1 MKKITNSLIAISA
14 ALIAF
19 SCTKDLAETP
29 AITPAEGK
37 QLAFTAAIDNSRVER
52 ADDGKLSWNAD
63 DAFGIFVGSDI
74 NAKATTSAE
83 LVADGTF
90 IVDGITAESGT
101 VYAYYPY
108 NAFASQSTDHTDVW
122 LSIAQGQMQSA
133 KDVFDAGKYFTM
145 VADAAEWDGTT
156 KPSLKFSAAG
166 SALRFNIYDNSGK
179 YAGEK
184 VKSIEVVSD
193 NALVGGYKYNL
204 ATREYDMTSSINRKA
219 AIVNIAEPFAVSD
232 NANVYM
238 AVLPGNHT
246 PKIVVRTDGGAH
258 VFEFTSALACAAGK
272 VGTVKLNLGNAAV
285 KHYVLYNTFDL
296 MIWGGDYMHD
306 GDVGYSPVGEAKP
319 ATADYLGEEPFIFAN
334 TAGNKGADGTADFK
348 SMSQEFRLSRGMDEY
363 TFSKV
368 YERPGHIKLGTS
380 SAGYSLGT
388 PKFTGLTT
396 DASGETIKITF
407 TATRQSGSNDEITL
421 SVVGDGLIN
430 ATDESVVV
438 ELPKY
443 TGGVANAPANI
454 ATMSYTIYGATANT
468 SLTLSGKT
476 NLNRTYLDDLFVE
489 RVESTSTPLLAVT
502 DVEVTPAADSAHI
515 SWDAVADAASYNYKV
530 SNDEGEIKS
539 GNTATNSLD
548 IDALTASTKYFIEL
562 QAIADTADTAH
573 TDGAWSDKFEFYTI
587 SAISDTHESGY
598 VFFADDLSWMNTDE
612 FKGTWHATVTENCF
626 RIDAMAKT
634 LNEAEQAIWAEHGY
648 TAANTS
654 DIYLY
659 VHPYSYE
666 QSYFRFGRAYNSG
679 KCVATVN
686 MPASALKDVTE
697 GASIDVVFSVDLAKT
712 TDFAKVNSDYGIAII
727 KAITG
732 DEIDE
737 QRITLDASASFK
749 TYSVEFKNVNAT
761 TQFVISNTNEGNKA
775 DRFVATNFKIAK
787 K

>member
-29 AITPAEGK
+29 AVTPAEGK

-232 NANVYM
+232 NANAYM

-246 PKIVVRTDGGAH
+246 PKIVVRTNGGAH

-296 MIWGGDYMHD
+296 MIWGGDYMHN
-306 GDVGYSPVGEAKP
+306 GENGYSPIGAKEP
-319 ATADYLGEEPFIFAN
+319 ATADFSGEEPFIFD
-334 TAGNKGADGTADFK
+334 TTDKGTDGTADFK

-363 TFSKV
+363 TFSKA

-380 SAGYSLGT
+380 NVGYTFGT

-396 DASGETIKITF
+396 NASGETIKVTF
-407 TATRQSGSNDEITL
+407 TATRQSGSNDDIFL
-421 SVVGDGLIN
+421 SVAGDGLIN

-443 TGGVANAPANI
+443 KGGVANAPANI

-502 DVEVTPAADSAHI
+502 AVEVTPASDSAHI
-515 SWDAVADAASYNYKV
+515 SWEAVADAASYNYKV

-573 TDGAWSDKFEFYTI
+573 TDGAWSDKFEFYTT
-587 SAISDTHESGY
+587 SAVSDTHESGY
-598 VFFADDLSWMNTDE
+598 VFFADDLSWLDCDE
-612 FKGTWHATVTENCF
+612 FRGTWYTDDVPFISCADF
-626 RIDAMAKT
+626 AKK
-634 LNEAEQAIWAEHGY
+634 LSDEGKALWEEHGY
-648 TAANTS
+648 AADS
-654 DIYLY
+654 KYKY
-659 VHPYSYE
+659 VYVYSNAH
-666 QSYFRFGRAYNSG
+666 YFRFGRSAKKNPYKG
-679 KCVATVN
+679 LIALPAT
-686 MPASALKDVTE
+686 ALKDVTE
-697 GASIDVVFSVDLAKT
+697 GASVCVVFSVDITYDTKNDLNVA
-712 TDFAKVNSDYGIAII
+712 VV

-732 DEIDE
+732 ENEEE
-737 QRITLDASASFK
+737 QRITINTTLNATQ
-749 TYSVEFKNVNAT
+749 TYSVTFNNVNST
-761 TQFVISNTNEGNKA
+761 TKFVFGGVEEGTAN
-775 DRFVATNFKIAK
+775 RFNATNFKIAK

>member
-1 MKKITNSLIAISA
+1 MKKITKSLIAISA
-14 ALIAF
+14 VLIAF
-19 SCTKDLAETP
+19 SCTKDMAETP
-29 AITPAEGK
+29 VATPVEGK
-37 QLAFTAAIDNSRVER
+37 QLAFTATVDDSRVER
-52 ADDGKLSWNAD
+52 ANDGKLSWCAD
-63 DAFGIFVGSDI
+63 DAFGIFVGTDI

-90 IVDGITAESGT
+90 IADGITSESGT
-101 VYAYYPY
+101 IYAYYPY
-108 NAFASQSTDHTDVW
+108 NSFSSQSTGTSDVW

-145 VADAAEWDGTT
+145 VSDAAEWDGTT

-179 YAGEK
+179 YASEK
-184 VKSIEVVSD
+184 IKSIEVVSD

-219 AIVNIAEPFAVSD
+219 AIVNVAEPFAVGD
-232 NANVYM
+232 NANAYM

-258 VFEFTSALACAAGK
+258 VFEFTSALVCTAGK

-306 GDVGYSPVGEAKP
+306 GDVGYSPIGEAKP
-319 ATADYLGEEPFIFAN
+319 ATADYLGEEPYIFAN
-334 TAGNKGADGTADFK
+334 KAGDKGADGTADFK
-348 SMSQEFRLSRGMDEY
+348 GMSQEFMLSRGIDGY
-363 TFSKV
+363 TFSKA

-380 SAGYSLGT
+380 SAGYTLGT

-396 DASGETIKITF
+396 DTSGETIKVTF
-407 TATRQSGSNDEITL
+407 TANRWSSANDEITL
-421 SVVGDGLIN
+421 SVIGDGLIN

-468 SLTLSGKT
+468 SLVLKGTGKCRT
-476 NLNRTYLDDLFVE
+476 NLDDLFVE
-489 RVESTSTPLLAVT
+489 RIESATTPLLVVT
-502 DVEVTPAADSAHI
+502 DITVDAESDNATI
-515 SWDAVADAASYNYKV
+515 SWETIADAESYDYKV
-530 SNDEGEIKS
+530 TDEAGNLKVE
-539 GNTATNSLD
+539 GNTHQASV
-548 IDALTASTKYFIEL
+548 IIPALEASTKYFIEI
-562 QAIADTADTAH
+562 QAIADKEDKSH
-573 TDGAWSDKFEFYTI
+573 TDGAWSDKFEFYTT

-612 FKGTWHATVTENCF
+612 FKGEWYATASENCF
-626 RIDAMAKT
+626 RIDNLATT
-634 LNEAEQAIWAEHGY
+634 LGEAELAIWNAHGY
-648 TAANTS
+648 TAANTT
-654 DIYLY
+654 DKYLY

-666 QSYFRFGRAYNSG
+666 KSYFRFGRAYNEG
-679 KCVATVN
+679 ACVATVN
-686 MPASALKDVTE
+686 MPASALKDITT
-697 GASIDVVFSVDLAKT
+697 GASVDVVFSVDLAKT
-712 TDFAKVNSDYGIAII
+712 TTFDKANTDYGVAII

-732 DEIDE
+732 DNIDE
-737 QRITLDASASFK
+737 QRITLDASAEFK

-761 TQFVISNTNEGNKA
+761 TQFVIGNTNEGDKA

-787 K
+787 Q

>member
-14 ALIAF
+14 TLIAF

-29 AITPAEGK
+29 AVTPAEGK
-37 QLAFTAAIDNSRVER
+37 RLAFTATIDNSRVER

-101 VYAYYPY
+101 IYAYYPY
-108 NAFASQSTDHTDVW
+108 NAFASQSADHTDVW

-204 ATREYDMTSSINRKA
+204 ATRKYDMTSSINRKA

-232 NANVYM
+232 NASAYM

-258 VFEFTSALACAAGK
+258 VFEFASALACAAGK

-296 MIWGGDYMHD
+296 MIWGGDYMHN
-306 GDVGYSPVGEAKP
+306 GENGYSPIGANTP
-319 ATADYLGEEPFIFAN
+319 ATTDFSGEEPFIFD
-334 TAGNKGADGTADFK
+334 TTDKGTDGTADFK
-348 SMSQEFRLSRGMDEY
+348 SMSQEFLLSRGMDEY
-363 TFSKV
+363 TFSKA

-380 SAGYSLGT
+380 SAGYTLGT

-396 DASGETIKITF
+396 DASGETIKVTF
-407 TATRQSGSNDEITL
+407 TANRWSGANDEITL
-421 SVVGDGLIN
+421 SVAGDGLIN
-430 ATDESVVV
+430 ATDESVAV

-468 SLTLSGKT
+468 SLVLKGSTGKC
-476 NLNRTYLDDLFVE
+476 RTFLDDLFVE
-489 RVESTSTPLLAVT
+489 RVESASTPLLAVT
-502 DVEVTPAADSAHI
+502 DVEVTPASDSAHI
-515 SWDAVADAASYNYKV
+515 SWEAVADAASYNYKV

-573 TDGAWSDKFEFYTI
+573 TDGAWSDKFEFYTT
-587 SAISDTHESGY
+587 SAVSDTHESGY

-612 FKGTWHATVTENCF
+612 FKGTWHANVTENCF
-626 RIDAMAKT
+626 RIDNMATT
-634 LNEAEQAIWAEHGY
+634 LNESEQAIWKEHGY
-648 TAANTS
+648 SAANTS
-654 DIYLY
+654 DKYLY

-666 QSYFRFGRAYNSG
+666 KSYFRFGRAYNKG
-679 KCVATVN
+679 ACVATVN
-686 MPASALKDVTE
+686 MPAMTLKDVTA
-697 GASIDVVFSVDLAKT
+697 GASVDVVFSVDLAKT
-712 TDFAKVNSDYGIAII
+712 TNFTDVNGDYGIAII
-727 KAITG
+727 KAVTG
-732 DEIDE
+732 DETEE

-761 TQFVISNTNEGNKA
+761 TQFVIGNTNEGNKA